1 MDYQDIKAFVA
12 GYYRDLDAAT
22 AENVAS
28 VLARYLADDCLFRG
42 VHPFNELTGAQAV
55 ADTVWAPLRRS
66 LRAVQRRQDIFM
78 AGTSVR
84 GGGRWVMSMGH
95 LMGLFD
101 EDWLG
106 IPATRKLAF
115 LRYAEFNRV
124 EDGRIA
130 ECGFFVDIPGLMM
143 QVGLAPFPPQTGA
156 EIIVPGPRTH
166 DGLLTDA
173 QDAAESA
180 KTLDL
185 VDRMKDD
192 LVSTYGGELPPEV
205 LAKTW
210 HDDMLWYGPSG
221 IGSTYTIHRYQ
232 EQHQYPFRGGL
243 ENLAFND
250 HVCRFAEGDYAG
262 WFGWPN
268 LSMTPAGGFLG
279 MPASDRRTTMRVV
292 DIYRRE
298 GDRLAENWVLID
310 LLHWLKQ
317 QGVDVLE
324 RNRRILGH

>member
-210 HDDMLWYGPSG
+210 HDDML
-221 IGSTYTIHRYQ
+221 
-232 EQHQYPFRGGL
+232 
-243 ENLAFND
+243 
-250 HVCRFAEGDYAG
+250 
-262 WFGWPN
+262 
-268 LSMTPAGGFLG
+268 
-279 MPASDRRTTMRVV
+279 
-292 DIYRRE
+292 
-298 GDRLAENWVLID
+298 
-310 LLHWLKQ
+310 
-317 QGVDVLE
+317 
-324 RNRRILGH
+324 